1 MLDIRTGLF
10 FSFLHQFKVLAVNK
24 LVKIIWNHTLDQ

>member
-1 MLDIRTGLF
+1 MLDIRTVGF
-10 FSFLHQFKVLAVNK
+10 FFFFTPVKVLAVNK